1 MIILG
6 IDLGKARTGVAI
18 CDRGELLASPLTVVN
33 EHNRERLVERLAA
46 LAQKNRAE
54 LLAVG
59 LPRNMDGTEGESA
72 KNARKIGALLEEAAS
87 LPVAFVDERGTTV
100 TAHGYLNETNT
111 RGKRRK
117 AVVDAV
123 AATVILQNY
132 LKNYK
137 TGLHLSENT
146 VYLFQIGFVLARV
159 AAQGG
164 VDHGYLSDC
173 HRFHRGPDPRAHP
186 AAGRPGN
193 PPLLHDGGQDLPQ
206 HPRRR

>member
-72 KNARKIGALLEEAAS
+72 QNAREIGALLVLEEAAG

-100 TAHGYLNETNT
+100 TAHGYLNDTNT

-132 LKNYK
+132 LDYRR
-137 TGLHLSENT
+137 LHKPE
-146 VYLFQIGFVLARV
+146 I
-159 AAQGG
+159 
-164 VDHGYLSDC
+164 
-173 HRFHRGPDPRAHP
+173 
-186 AAGRPGN
+186 
-193 PPLLHDGGQDLPQ
+193 
-206 HPRRR
+206 